1 MLHQITPRR
10 AFLQTLGFAGIACT
24 GSMLLAQE
32 KDLKEPVFRVGNLPD
47 VAVRKDTHPLDP
59 ALKIARDGLE
69 NIQTNI
75 ADYECTLIKRERVG
89 ATLNDYEYMFAR
101 VRNRKVED
109 GRIVTPLS
117 VYLRFLKPDSVKGQE
132 VLWVEGKNNNKLL
145 GHQGGRLGKLTPS
158 VWLDPNGPIAM
169 RGNRYPITEMGVEN
183 LVVKL
188 LEKGNRDRNRDE
200 CEVQFYKDAKINGRP
215 CTLLEVKHP
224 VARPYF
230 DFHIAQIYI
239 DSEMNLPTRYA
250 AYSWPEAGSDKP
262 VLLEEYTYLNMK
274 TNVGLTDQHFN
285 EHNSEYG
292 FH

>member
-1 MLHQITPRR
+1 MLQNQSARR
-10 AFLQTLGFAGIACT
+10 AFLQTLGIAGVSCV
-24 GSMLLAQE
+24 GSLLLAQE
-32 KDLKEPVFRVGNLPD
+32 KQLKEPLVRVSNLPD
-47 VAVRKDTHPLDP
+47 IARNDGHPLDP
-59 ALKIARDGLE
+59 ALQIARDGLDH
-69 NIQTNI
+69 IRKDV

-101 VRNRKVED
+101 VRNRKEVD

-132 VLWVEGKNNNKLL
+132 VLWVEGKNNGKLL

-158 VWLDPNGPIAM
+158 IWLDPHGPIAM

-188 LEKGNRDRNRDE
+188 IEKGERDRKRDE
-200 CEVQFYKDAKINGRP
+200 CDVQFFNNAKINGRG
-215 CTLLEVKHP
+215 CMLLEVKHP
-224 VARPYF
+224 LPRAHF

-239 DSEMNLPTRYA
+239 DNEMNVPVRYA
-250 AYSWPEAGSDKP
+250 AYSWPEGDSDKP

-274 TNVGLTDQHFN
+274 LNVGLTDAHFDQKN
-285 EHNSEYG
+285 PEYN
-292 FH
+292 F